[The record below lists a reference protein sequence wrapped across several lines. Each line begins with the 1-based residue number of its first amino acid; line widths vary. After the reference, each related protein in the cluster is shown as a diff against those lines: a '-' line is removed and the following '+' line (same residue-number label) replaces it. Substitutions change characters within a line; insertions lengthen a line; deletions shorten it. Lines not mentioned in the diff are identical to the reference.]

1 MKLCLR
7 PNVGRLLAAGLAL
20 GVALA
25 PAAAQAIPLIGV
37 GASASG
43 YAGWASG
50 SRSGMTVGVDANAEV
65 FGIDAAGSVFSM
77 PGQNGSLLELG
88 LRKEMS
94 FIPMLSVKPTLAY
107 QGQNMFQADF
117 SHGLQ
122 GRLDVAFSPILSPI
136 WFEGSYGYSYHPFA
150 NNLLINTYAL
160 GGYFAFFPLASVG
173 ARYRAWNPLSGAGFN
188 TVELGLRVT
197 I

>member
-1 MKLCLR
+1 MKSCLR
-7 PNVGRLLAAGLAL
+7 PNLGRLVAAGLAL

-25 PAAAQAIPLIGV
+25 PAAAHAIPLIGI

-43 YAGWASG
+43 YAGVS
-50 SRSGMTVGVDANAEV
+50 SRGLSVGVDGNAEV
-65 FGIDAAGSVFSM
+65 LGIDAAGSALAL
-77 PGQNGSLLELG
+77 PGQTGSLLELG

-107 QGQNMFQADF
+107 QGQNLFQADF
-117 SHGLQ
+117 AHGLQ

-136 WFEGSYGYSYHPFA
+136 WFEGSYGYSYYPMA
-150 NNLLINTYAL
+150 GNMLVNSYAL

-173 ARYRAWNPLSGAGFN
+173 ARYRAYNPLTGAGFN